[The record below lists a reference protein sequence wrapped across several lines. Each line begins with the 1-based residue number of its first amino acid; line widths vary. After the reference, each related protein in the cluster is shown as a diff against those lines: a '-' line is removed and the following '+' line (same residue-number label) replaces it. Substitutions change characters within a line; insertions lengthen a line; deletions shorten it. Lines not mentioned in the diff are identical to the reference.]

1 MSIGSKERAFEVA
14 MPEGGAEHVDVVIV
28 GVGLSGV
35 SAACHLR
42 SKCPG
47 KRLAVLEARDVIG
60 GT

>member
-1 MSIGSKERAFEVA
+1 

>member
-1 MSIGSKERAFEVA
+1 

-35 SAACHLR
+35 SAACLLR

-47 KRLAVLEARDVIG
+47 KRLAVLEATDVSG